1 MAGFGSLGG
10 LGGAP
15 GGFGTS
21 YPSRG
26 GNAPVSGQ
34 VMSDQE
40 FHNDWSKR
48 LAAVPRTV
56 SNSVELVPGASGYD
70 AAAAA
75 PYLSN
80 ISDQNKAFS
89 YKSFG
94 SQQGDSSALDTAIG
108 YARSLGFNYQRNPDG
123 TTSLL
128 RDAYGPASTAAA
140 TGGSHAVRLANT
152 ANPEW
157 GRLNQ
162 QYQNEAGRREDA
174 QTRNQQAYDWM
185 LGGNQIN
192 GIIGPEYTNPYFNQI
207 GAQAG
212 QIPEGT
218 DMDWAAD
225 VYRPGDT
232 YTAPRANSK
241 GWNFW

>member
-10 LGGAP
+10 LGGRP
-15 GGFGTS
+15 GGFGAS

-40 FHNDWSKR
+40 FHNDWSNR
-48 LAAVPRTV
+48 LAAVPQTV
-56 SNSVELVPGASGYD
+56 SNSMNLVPGASSYD
-70 AAAAA
+70 AGMAS
-75 PYLSN
+75 PFIN
-80 ISDQNKAFS
+80 QIDDQNKAFTQR
-89 YKSFG
+89 SFG
-94 SQQGDSSALDTAIG
+94 VAPGQDKSLDKATD
-108 YARSLGFNYQRNPDG
+108 YAQSLGFTFQRNADG
-123 TTSLL
+123 TTSLQ
-128 RDAYGPASTAAA
+128 RSAYGPASTAGA
-140 TGGSHAVRLANT
+140 TGGSHTVRLADT
-152 ANPEW
+152 PNPEW
-157 GRLNQ
+157 GQLNQ
-162 QYQNEAGRREDA
+162 QYQTEAGRREDA

-218 DMDWAAD
+218 NMDWAAD